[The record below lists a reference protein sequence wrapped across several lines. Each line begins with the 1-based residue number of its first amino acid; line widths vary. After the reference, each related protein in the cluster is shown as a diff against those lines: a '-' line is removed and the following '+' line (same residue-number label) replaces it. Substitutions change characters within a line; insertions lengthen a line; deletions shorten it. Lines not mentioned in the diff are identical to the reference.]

1 MSLFF
6 IHTVYHYNMFNM
18 SFLFVF
24 LFGCAS
30 LTLILYFFFFFSFF
44 SCQFRSFLIQIYW
57 IIITWIIWQM
67 AFQTIAL
74 INSQCHQF
82 HQVFNKA
89 TAITKR
95 QNALINTKHKNTY
108 KHTNCELI
116 FDFKICYNY
125 SLYSSTFIYHLYTKK
140 PSNQQPFRYIFFFW
154 YQNALL

>member
-1 MSLFF
+1 MIHRSAEMSIRWLWGQRKKIFKIRGNSISNSVCIYLYLEYRHMYKQRIYVIICLFL
-6 IHTVYHYNMFNM
+6 ILIYHCNMFNM
-18 SFLFVF
+18 SFLFIF

-30 LTLILYFFFFFSFF
+30 LTFILIFSSYFFL
-44 SCQFRSFLIQIYW
+44 CQFRSFLIQIYW

-95 QNALINTKHKNTY
+95 QNALIKKSINT
-108 KHTNCELI
+108 E
-116 FDFKICYNY
+116 
-125 SLYSSTFIYHLYTKK
+125 IYT
-140 PSNQQPFRYIFFFW
+140 Q
-154 YQNALL
+154 